1 MEKVRE
7 VSVKQ
12 KIDKVSFLKFSLFV
26 LIGVCLSFIRKEEI
40 FLFLFL
46 PYISLCFYLGGSE
59 LFGGIL
65 GVLLS
70 GLLIS
75 YDHLV
80 LSSLGLVA
88 YFLVLIIT
96 KIFPIKMKTRLI
108 LSCFL
113 ADVTMRYL
121 FSYFNHLTFQI
132 ESILLSISLSIVT
145 YALLYYCTA
154 LLSSKKFY
162 HPYFLVFLG
171 WIICLFCQLIPPL
184 KYLDIKNV
192 LLLSMI
198 IFISIVGGSG
208 IGVLTS
214 VGVIILSY
222 LFNEAVSNRVEMG
235 INNYVEGDIVID
247 NEEHIVRD
255 KTPEEFQELIETFQA
270 SPTCPLYG
278 TKVPFAGGKVGEM
291 EENILKM
298 R

>member
-40 FLFLFL
+40 SLFLFL

-108 LSCFL
+108 FSCFL
-113 ADVTMRYL
+113 ADVTMRFL
-121 FSYFNHLTFQI
+121 FSYFNHLKQ
-132 ESILLSISLSIVT
+132 
-145 YALLYYCTA
+145 
-154 LLSSKKFY
+154 
-162 HPYFLVFLG
+162 
-171 WIICLFCQLIPPL
+171 
-184 KYLDIKNV
+184 
-192 LLLSMI
+192 
-198 IFISIVGGSG
+198 
-208 IGVLTS
+208 
-214 VGVIILSY
+214 
-222 LFNEAVSNRVEMG
+222 
-235 INNYVEGDIVID
+235 
-247 NEEHIVRD
+247 HI
-255 KTPEEFQELIETFQA
+255 
-270 SPTCPLYG
+270 
-278 TKVPFAGGKVGEM
+278 
-291 EENILKM
+291 
-298 R
+298 